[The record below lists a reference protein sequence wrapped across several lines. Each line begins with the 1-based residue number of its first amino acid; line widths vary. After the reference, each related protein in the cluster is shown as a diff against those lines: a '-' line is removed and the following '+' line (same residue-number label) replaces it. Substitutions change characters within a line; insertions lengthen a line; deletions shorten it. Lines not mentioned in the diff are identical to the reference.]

1 MQSARAREHIQHVH
15 ACVRACVLARITCMH
30 ACVHECIFMRAR
42 VYALRKSNVNN
53 NNKVVTTSTHVHG
66 TQTLALAFSH
76 KKTNKSPF
84 KDSIYTLSHEKGT
97 NHFTTFRWWFVH
109 SSEKKNF
116 QLTWDP
122 CLLEPRTEQQNLQ
135 TLRHRHQ
142 NLSKQNINNN
152 NVNKNFTHSLLLLR
166 TH

>member
-109 SSEKKNF
+109 SSEKKTFN
-116 QLTWDP
+116 LRGTHVCWSHGLSSRISKH
-122 CLLEPRTEQQNLQ
+122 CGTVTKIYRSRT
-135 TLRHRHQ
+135 
-142 NLSKQNINNN
+142 
-152 NVNKNFTHSLLLLR
+152 
-166 TH
+166 